1 MRQPNAQSLTSTVFT
16 LMDFPHGERTLPKRI
31 ILVDLIYFLGVSIN
45 SLTSRRRDFN
55 HDLDVVWLNF
65 MIS

>member
-1 MRQPNAQSLTSTVFT
+1 MLV
-16 LMDFPHGERTLPKRI
+16 DFPHGERTLPKRV